1 MSFVKVILI
10 QSELNEKFKY
20 KNHFFLTGKNET
32 YINNQNV
39 VSFTQGVLK
48 KNDNN
53 YTKPCL
59 KTKIIIILISS

>member
-53 YTKPCL
+53 
-59 KTKIIIILISS
+59 